1 MLCDESF
8 VEGINVNLEL
18 PLKHTICGL
27 LFVLEQRLLR
37 TSMLLLYTVL
47 QVVQLGLHVLYR
59 AFALAFPWH
68 SSTVKL

>member
-1 MLCDESF
+1 MLCDESL
-8 VEGINVNLEL
+8 VEGINVDLEL
-18 PLKHTICGL
+18 PLEHTIRGL

-37 TSMLLLYTVL
+37 TTMLLLYLIL

-68 SSTVKL
+68 SSTVEL